1 MHIQRRLSPK
11 ARRFAQLGCE
21 VCPADV
27 CRQHTVQNCP
37 VVGSFPLLSSPLL
50 SSALLSPSHKQS
62 VTTERSVCDDQPLP
76 STSQGR
82 AEFALPQQSPP
93 GRARR
98 CCMREAVRGQRSFLP
113 APFGNAAFDSCDLG
127 CLLQL
132 NQVMR
137 PVFRSCMAE
146 TIFSSPAAINSRNT
160 SLRSTNI
167 FAASWAF

>member
-11 ARRFAQLGCE
+11 KRRFAHLGCE

-37 VVGSFPLLSSPLL
+37 VVGSP
-50 SSALLSPSHKQS
+50 LLSPSHKQS